1 MRPFMKALFL
11 CKSTA
16 QVKGDI
22 FAKTLILGK
31 VLNELHFLT
40 LFADFL
46 HWNTKFLSVVRF
58 LVDL

>member
-1 MRPFMKALFL
+1 MKALFL

-22 FAKTLILGK
+22 FAKTSILGK

-46 HWNTKFLSVVRF
+46 H
-58 LVDL
+58 